1 MDKIK
6 IGIVGYGNL
15 GKSVEK
21 NIKKEKD
28 LELVAILTRRNI
40 KEVKSRSHIEA
51 LKNILEWKDKIDVM
65 ILCGGSS
72 SDLPNQAPEILQ
84 NFNTVD
90 SFDTH
95 ARIPQYLDTLDKIA
109 KQYKK
114 TAIISAGWDPGI
126 FSMQRLLAEAI
137 LPNGET
143 NTFWGPGVSQG
154 HSEAIRK
161 IDGVIDGI
169 QYTIPKE
176 DALKMARERI
186 KLLTTKGKHL
196 RKCYVVAKDGENKT
210 KIEDIIKNM
219 PYYFSDY
226 ETEVEFID
234 KKEMRKHRKM
244 PHGGYV
250 IRKGRTGENKH
261 LIEYK
266 LKLESNP
273 DFTASIMLAFAR
285 ANYKLQQ
292 EKQYG
297 AKTVFDIPPYML
309 SNKDRESLIKELM

>member
-250 IRKGRTGENKH
+250 IRNGKTGENKQ

-273 DFTASIMLAFAR
+273 DFTANIMLAFAR

>member
-21 NIKKEKD
+21 NIKKAKEM
-28 LELVAILTRRNI
+28 ELISIFTRRDI
-40 KEVKSRSHIEA
+40 KEIKLRSHVENIQ
-51 LKNILEWKDKIDVM
+51 NILEWGDKIDVM

-210 KIEDIIKNM
+210 KIEYIIKNM

-250 IRKGRTGENKH
+250 IRNGKTGENKQ

-273 DFTASIMLAFAR
+273 DFTANIMLAFAR

>member
-28 LELVAILTRRNI
+28 LELVAVFTRRNI

-250 IRKGRTGENKH
+250 IRNGKTGENKQ

-273 DFTASIMLAFAR
+273 DFTANIMLAFAR
-285 ANYKLQQ
+285 ANYKLQK
-292 EKQYG
+292 ENQYG
-297 AKTVFDIPPYML
+297 AKTVFDIPLYML
-309 SNKDRESLIKELM
+309 SLKDRYSLIKGLM